1 MTLKDLNLLAGIA
14 AVTALGVVGCA
25 EGPDPGMGA
34 GFAPSAAP
42 SGYTAPA
49 DPATSTE
56 RARPTP
62 LPQAPPEIPSDGI
75 RLPSEQIDPD
85 ERPPGAPPSPLPDES
100 PG

>member
-1 MTLKDLNLLAGIA
+1 MTLRDLNLLAGVA
-14 AVTALGVVGCA
+14 AITTLGVVGCA
-25 EGPDPGMGA
+25 EGPDPEAAA

-42 SGYTAPA
+42 SGYTAPP
-49 DPATSTE
+49 DPATET
-56 RARPTP
+56 ARPPPP

-75 RLPSEQIDPD
+75 RLPSEQLDPD